1 MTRFTA
7 LLFCFIQLLFLPL
20 VKAEDRCLALLE
32 PVKNASQRYL
42 AEDFPYWYNLA
53 PAKKNQIPIADLNR
67 RARLN
72 WLFSTHAQVF
82 RPLPSPF
89 IPRL

>member
-20 VKAEDRCLALLE
+20 AKAEDRCLALLE

-53 PAKKNQIPIADLNR
+53 PAKKPNYNSGPQP
-67 RARLN
+67 
-72 WLFSTHAQVF
+72 TGTAQLAIF
-82 RPLPSPF
+82 N
-89 IPRL
+89 